1 MARVEQKE
9 PSMAL
14 GAGKYNDLCTHVREQ
29 SDARVAIVI
38 IVGGNK
44 GSGFS
49 CQGDD
54 ATVLLK
60 VPDMLEEMA
69 RLIRADNEGTHA

>member
-1 MARVEQKE
+1 
-9 PSMAL
+9 MAL
-14 GAGKYNDLCTHVREQ
+14 GAGKYDDLCTHVREQ

-49 CQGDD
+49 CQSDD
-54 ATVLLK
+54 AAVLLK
-60 VPDMLEEMA
+60 VPDMLEDMA
-69 RLIRADNEGTHA
+69 RSIRADNEGTHA